1 MFIYCRFVDLAH
13 PQQPV
18 MSKHILAFFLF
29 LNAIQAFPQG
39 FKADFSKVLK
49 EKDTVAQLKLLYNWQ
64 KANPKDAEL
73 FIAWFNYYFFA
84 SRREVIALTD
94 SANGPESLEVRDSAG
109 LNTVGY
115 LAEAIDF
122 DSTLL
127 QKGFQYIDSGIN
139 KWPARLDMRLGKI
152 YVLGQLENYEAFTN
166 EIINTIEESNQLK
179 NKWSWEENKPVEDP
193 ERFLLST
200 IQEYVVQ
207 LYDAG
212 DDQLHR
218 MRRIAQAVLKYYPRH
233 VESLSNLAI
242 TYGLQGDYDRAL
254 DALLKA
260 EKIMPRDVIVLNN
273 IATMYERKGDKSNAI
288 RYFELTVKHGD
299 KDAKDA
305 AVKKLKELKN

>member
-1 MFIYCRFVDLAH
+1 M
-13 PQQPV
+13 P
-18 MSKHILAFFLF
+18 KHLLAFFL
-29 LNAIQAFPQG
+29 LLIGSQTFPQG
-39 FKADFSKVLK
+39 FTTDFDKVLK
-49 EKDTVAQLKLLYNWQ
+49 ERDTAAQLQLLHNWQ
-64 KANPKDAEL
+64 KANPNDAEL
-73 FIAWFNYYFFA
+73 FIAYFNYYFFA

-94 SANGPESLEVRDSAG
+94 STNGLQSLEVKDSAG

-115 LAEAIDF
+115 LAEDIDF

-139 KWPARLDMRLGKI
+139 TWPARLDMRFGKI

-166 EIINTIEESNQLK
+166 EILKTIETSNQLK
-179 NKWSWEENKPVEDP
+179 NKWSWKNNKPVEDA

-273 IATMYERKGDKSNAI
+273 IANMYERKGDKLNAI
-288 RYFELTVKHGD
+288 RYFELTAKHGD

>member
-1 MFIYCRFVDLAH
+1 MRKLL
-13 PQQPV
+13 
-18 MSKHILAFFLF
+18 LAFSL
-29 LNAIQAFPQG
+29 LLIGSQTFPQG
-39 FKADFSKVLK
+39 FKADFDKVLK
-49 EKDTVAQLKLLYNWQ
+49 EKDTTAQLQLLHNWQ

-94 SANGPESLEVRDSAG
+94 STNDLESLEIRDSAG

-115 LAEAIDF
+115 LAADVDF

-127 QKGFQYIDSGIN
+127 EKGFHYIDTGIN
-139 KWPARLDMRLGKI
+139 TWPARLDMRFGKI
-152 YVLGQLENYEAFTN
+152 YVLGQTENYEAFTN
-166 EIINTIEESNQLK
+166 EIINTVEVSNQLK
-179 NKWSWEENKPVEDP
+179 NKWIWKNNKPVENG
-193 ERFLLST
+193 ERFLLGT

-254 DALLKA
+254 DALLRA

-273 IATMYERKGDKSNAI
+273 IATMYERKGDKPNAI
-288 RYFELTVKHGD
+288 RYFELTAKHGD